1 LHLRRDKGQ
10 EKTRVCSGRV
20 GFGSPGRVVQ
30 EGEETRIVARERL
43 TELAEVWGCP
53 SPVRPIYEDDGGSG
67 HLAYVRGTSLEVSGC
82 PMPDERVIS
91 CEGGA
96 QSVMEVFAAGDQLN
110 VHLVDPFVP
119 VLSPSLR
126 PPATTLDFPGRLVAM
141 GS

>member
-1 LHLRRDKGQ
+1 
-10 EKTRVCSGRV
+10 
-20 GFGSPGRVVQ
+20 
-30 EGEETRIVARERL
+30 
-43 TELAEVWGCP
+43 
-53 SPVRPIYEDDGGSG
+53 
-67 HLAYVRGTSLEVSGC
+67 
-82 PMPDERVIS
+82 MPDERVIS